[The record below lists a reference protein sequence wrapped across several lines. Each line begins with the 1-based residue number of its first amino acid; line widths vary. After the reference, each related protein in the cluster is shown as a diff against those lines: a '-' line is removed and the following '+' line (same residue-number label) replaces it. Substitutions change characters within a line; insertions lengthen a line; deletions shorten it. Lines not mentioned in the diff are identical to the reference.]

1 MDYFARKY
9 EIQLAQ
15 LEQMEKGVKK
25 AEKKE
30 WMCLKHKSL
39 YLNFIKN
46 SKYAVQSI

>member
-1 MDYFARKY
+1 MLYYLYCCIWNGANYYMDYFARKY

-30 WMCLKHKSL
+30 
-39 YLNFIKN
+39 
-46 SKYAVQSI
+46 